1 MNSLKRDSSDNLQ
14 LAEVCDKLKNSG
26 RLLIASNRGP
36 VQYYLSEDG
45 RLLPVTGS
53 GGVAIALSSLGRY
66 TDFTWLASTMSETDR
81 YAAEVAKHR
90 TPVTSLDG
98 ARFSLRFVVIPES
111 TYDKYYS
118 VFCNPFLWF
127 FQHNISNGFDGAGIN
142 RQVFDAW
149 ENGYVPANRA
159 FAQAAAA
166 EVNGEA
172 SPVIM
177 LHDYHLYLAP
187 SYIRSQLP
195 YAIIEHFTHIPWPE
209 PQRWMLLPQSWCG
222 RILESLCSCDIV
234 GLQTM
239 RDVRNFL
246 LTCELY
252 LTEACVNHYKCT
264 IQLNGHETKVNAY
277 PISVDVAKLQWL
289 TNSEVVKEYRRKLFP
304 FLGGKTIVRVDRLEP
319 TKNILRGFEAYD
331 TLLARYPNL
340 QGKVSF
346 LSFLVPSRT
355 NLKEYQDYASH
366 VFQMVRE
373 INSRYGNS
381 GWVPIRVFYEHNYPQ
396 AIAGMCLYDVLLV
409 NPLIDGMNLVA
420 KEGPS
425 VNARDGVL
433 VLSETAGAHEQ
444 LKNDAISIA
453 PRDLEGTVQALYDAL
468 TMPAEEK
475 RDRAERLRNKIENE
489 DITHWFLRQL
499 DDLQTAATESLAF
512 TGSLSEQRK

>member
-14 LAEVCDKLKNSG
+14 LAVVCDKLENLG

-36 VQYYLSEDG
+36 VQYCLSEDG
-45 RLLPVTGS
+45 RLLPTKGS
-53 GGVAIALSSLGRY
+53 GGIAVALSSLSRY
-66 TDFTWLASTMSETDR
+66 TDFTWVACAMSEGER
-81 YAAEVAKHR
+81 YAAEATKYR
-90 TPVTSLDG
+90 PLVTTLDG
-98 ARFSLRFVVIPES
+98 KRFSLRFVVIPES
-111 TYDKYYS
+111 RYDKYYNI
-118 VFCNPFLWF
+118 FCNPFLWF
-127 FQHNISNGFDGAGIN
+127 FQHNMSNGCCGAGIS

-159 FAQAAAA
+159 FAQVVAS

-172 SPVIM
+172 SPFIM
-177 LHDYHLYLAP
+177 LHDYHLYLVA

-195 YAIIEHFTHIPWPE
+195 NAVIEHFTHIPWPA
-209 PQRWMLLPQSWCG
+209 PQHWMFLPESWCR
-222 RILESLCSCDIV
+222 RICESLCSCDIV

-239 RDVRNFL
+239 PDVRNFL

-252 LTEACVNHYKCT
+252 VPNVRVNHHKCT
-264 IQLNGHETKVNAY
+264 LQLNGHEAKVNAY
-277 PISVDVAKLQWL
+277 PISVDVAELQRL
-289 TNSEVVKEYRRKLFP
+289 VNSEVVKEYRRKLLP
-304 FLGGKTIVRVDRLEP
+304 FLGEKTIVRVDRLEP

-331 TLLARYPNL
+331 TVLARYPNF

-355 NLKEYQDYASH
+355 NLKEYQDYASQ

-373 INSRYGNS
+373 INSKYGS
-381 GWVPIRVFYEHNYPQ
+381 SSWVPIRVFYENNYPQ
-396 AIAGMCLYDVLLV
+396 AIAGMCLYDVMLV

-425 VNARDGVL
+425 VNARNGVL
-433 VLSETAGAHEQ
+433 VLSEMAGAHEQ

-453 PRDLEGTVQALYDAL
+453 PRDLEGTVHALYDAL

-489 DITHWFLRQL
+489 DITRWFLRQL
-499 DDLQTAATESLAF
+499 DDLQTAATESLVSA
-512 TGSLSEQRK
+512 GCLSE